1 MFLKKAWKFV
11 CDQWLF
17 FLAAIGALASLLL
30 VKKPDMSEELAE
42 AKKESD
48 KERAS
53 RDEQQREL
61 IEKFQQRMQQI
72 DKDIQEQAGKIS
84 AQKEREIK
92 EVVEALKEDVSEE
105 ELVSILKDAAPSFK
119 YIPPQ
124 SFGEIDE
131 PN

>member
-72 DKDIQEQAGKIS
+72 D
-84 AQKEREIK
+84 
-92 EVVEALKEDVSEE
+92 
-105 ELVSILKDAAPSFK
+105 
-119 YIPPQ
+119 
-124 SFGEIDE
+124 
-131 PN
+131 